1 MKVCLIG
8 DGLVSLTLANVLIQK
23 DLFVDI
29 HSVKKNHFNEQSRTL
44 GVSKSN
50 IDFFNNEIMNIEKIL
65 WNIQK
70 IKIFTDKNNKKELLK
85 FDNKRNQIFSIIR
98 NNQLQKMLFDKLKKK

>member
-29 HSVKKNHFNEQSRTL
+29 YSLKKNNFNDNL
-44 GVSKSN
+44 GH
-50 IDFFNNEIMNIEKIL
+50 
-65 WNIQK
+65 
-70 IKIFTDKNNKKELLK
+70 
-85 FDNKRNQIFSIIR
+85 
-98 NNQLQKMLFDKLKKK
+98 